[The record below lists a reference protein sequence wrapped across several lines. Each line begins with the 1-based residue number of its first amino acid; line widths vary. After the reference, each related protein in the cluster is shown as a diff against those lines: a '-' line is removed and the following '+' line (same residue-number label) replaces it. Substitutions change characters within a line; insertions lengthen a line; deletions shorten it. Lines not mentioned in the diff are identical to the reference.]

1 MTWKNSILDKLTGR
15 FDNKVFHIY
24 DILEVPELREK
35 YSKGTLYRVL
45 HDLVKTGRIERLGRG
60 TYKIKANESR
70 THRITITDRLAFS
83 ESLTVKLIPGSP
95 TEAKELLHNKGI
107 EFMITGEAVLYRYIH
122 NLPKRLID
130 LIYVTK
136 GSGEIAVST
145 LREAGLRAL
154 LNPAK
159 NEVNL
164 ALESFSERDI
174 FVVRE
179 FSELAGNIGGL
190 ASLERALIDLYFE
203 TTRKKIP
210 YPKEEVARV
219 FLNVLRDEP
228 VSYSRLIEFANR
240 RGIGS
245 EMLEVLE
252 FVNPSISSKKKT
264 KNKRALEFLDI
275 LRKLGWR

>member
-24 DILEVPELREK
+24 DILELPELREK

-83 ESLTVKLIPGSP
+83 ESLTVKLIPGSL
-95 TEAKELLHNKGI
+95 TEAKELLNNKGI

-136 GSGEIAVST
+136 GSGEIAIST
-145 LREAGLRAL
+145 LREAGLRASV
-154 LNPAK
+154 K
-159 NEVNL
+159 
-164 ALESFSERDI
+164 
-174 FVVRE
+174 
-179 FSELAGNIGGL
+179 
-190 ASLERALIDLYFE
+190 
-203 TTRKKIP
+203 
-210 YPKEEVARV
+210 
-219 FLNVLRDEP
+219 
-228 VSYSRLIEFANR
+228 
-240 RGIGS
+240 
-245 EMLEVLE
+245 
-252 FVNPSISSKKKT
+252 PS
-264 KNKRALEFLDI
+264 
-275 LRKLGWR
+275 